1 MIESKILLLFIDL
14 QVSWSELTVK
24 WVAINKLVIK

>member
-24 WVAINKLVIK
+24 WVAINELVIK